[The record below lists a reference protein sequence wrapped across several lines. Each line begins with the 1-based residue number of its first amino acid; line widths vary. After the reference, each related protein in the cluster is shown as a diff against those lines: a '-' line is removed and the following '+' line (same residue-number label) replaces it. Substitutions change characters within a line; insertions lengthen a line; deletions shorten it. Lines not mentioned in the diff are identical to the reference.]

1 MKTAPIRVTTTPA
14 STRRRAGLAAAV
26 LVALGLAGC
35 NTRSPETTGS
45 IGEVGARQTASRQET
60 PSRQDLDALAERFNA
75 NPGDG
80 RTAVAYA
87 RALRSNDQAAQA
99 SAVLQ
104 QAALRNPRD
113 TFILGAYG
121 KSLVEAGRYREA
133 IDVLANAHSPASPDW
148 RILSAQ
154 GSASAQLGEQARAQ
168 SFYEAALK
176 IRPNEPSLLSNLG
189 LSYALSRNLDQAEQT
204 LRLAADQPG
213 ADARVRANLALVLG
227 LKGRFAD
234 AETVLRRDMGP
245 EEAAANVASLRKLAA
260 QPNRFKTLSGA
271 PQQG

>member
-1 MKTAPIRVTTTPA
+1 MKTALIRVIPTRA
-14 STRRRAGLAAAV
+14 SAGRRAGLAAAI
-26 LVALGLAGC
+26 LALGLAGC

-45 IGEVGARQTASRQET
+45 IGEPAAHAA
-60 PSRQDLDALAERFNA
+60 PSRQDTEALARTYNA

-80 RTAVAYA
+80 RAALAYA
-87 RALRSNDQAAQA
+87 RALRANDQASQA

-133 IDVLANAHSPASPDW
+133 IDVLANAHSPAAPDW

-154 GSASAQLGEQARAQ
+154 GSASAQLGDQARAQ

-204 LRLAADQPG
+204 LRLAAEQPG
-213 ADARVRANLALVLG
+213 ADARVRANLAMVLG

-234 AETVLRRDMGP
+234 AEAVLRRDMSP
-245 EEAAANVASLRKLAA
+245 EEAASNVASLRKLAA
-260 QPNRFKTLSGA
+260 QPDRLKSLPAGGVA
-271 PQQG
+271 GRG

>member
-1 MKTAPIRVTTTPA
+1 MMTALTRVATTSA
-14 STRRRAGLAAAV
+14 SAGRRAGLAVALLA
-26 LVALGLAGC
+26 ALGLAGC

-45 IGEVGARQTASRQET
+45 IGDRGARA
-60 PSRQDLDALAERFNA
+60 PDARKEVESLAERYNA
-75 NPGDG
+75 NPGDA
-80 RTAVAYA
+80 RTAIAYA
-87 RALRSNDQAAQA
+87 RALRATDQTSQA

-113 TFILGAYG
+113 TMILGAYG
-121 KSLVEAGRYREA
+121 KSLVEVGRYREA
-133 IDVLANAHSPASPDW
+133 IDVLANAHSPAAPDW

-154 GSASAQLGEQARAQ
+154 GSASAQLGEQTRAQ
-168 SFYEAALK
+168 GFYEAALK

-213 ADARVRANLALVLG
+213 ADARVRANLAMVLG

-234 AETVLRRDMGP
+234 AEAVLRRDMSP
-245 EEAAANVASLRKLAA
+245 EEAATNVASLRKLAA
-260 QPNRFKTLSGA
+260 QPNRSKALSGA
-271 PQQG
+271 GAPGQG

>member
-1 MKTAPIRVTTTPA
+1 IPTPA
-14 STRRRAGLAAAV
+14 SNRRRAGLAAAAII
-26 LVALGLAGC
+26 VALGLAGC

-45 IGEVGARQTASRQET
+45 IGERQVAPRQESA
-60 PSRQDLDALAERFNA
+60 SRQDLEGLAERFNA
-75 NPGDG
+75 NPGEG
-80 RTAVAYA
+80 RAALAYA

-154 GSASAQLGEQARAQ
+154 G
-168 SFYEAALK
+168 
-176 IRPNEPSLLSNLG
+176 
-189 LSYALSRNLDQAEQT
+189 
-204 LRLAADQPG
+204 
-213 ADARVRANLALVLG
+213 
-227 LKGRFAD
+227 
-234 AETVLRRDMGP
+234 
-245 EEAAANVASLRKLAA
+245 
-260 QPNRFKTLSGA
+260 
-271 PQQG
+271 

>member
-1 MKTAPIRVTTTPA
+1 MKTAPIRVSRTLA
-14 STRRRAGLAAAV
+14 SNVRRAGLAAAA
-26 LVALGLAGC
+26 LTALGLAGC

-45 IGEVGARQTASRQET
+45 IGDLGARQIAARQDA
-60 PSRQDLDALAERFNA
+60 PSRQDLEALAERFNA

-80 RTAVAYA
+80 RAAIAYA
-87 RALRSNDQAAQA
+87 RALRVNDQAAQA

-234 AETVLRRDMGP
+234 AEAILRRDMSP
-245 EEAAANVASLRKLAA
+245 EEAATNVASLRKLAA
-260 QPNRFKTLSGA
+260 QPNRFKTLPGA

>member
-1 MKTAPIRVTTTPA
+1 MMTALIRVPGPA
-14 STRRRAGLAAAV
+14 ASAGRRAALLA
-26 LVALGLAGC
+26 LFVALGLAGC

-45 IGEVGARQTASRQET
+45 IGALGGRPPATRQET
-60 PSRQDLDALAERFNA
+60 EALGERFNA
-75 NPGDG
+75 NPGDS
-80 RTAVAYA
+80 RAAMAYA
-87 RALRSNDQAAQA
+87 RALRANDQINQA

-113 TFILGAYG
+113 TALLGAYG
-121 KSLVEAGRYREA
+121 KSLVEAGRFREA
-133 IDVLANAHSPASPDW
+133 IDVLANAHSPAAPDW

-213 ADARVRANLALVLG
+213 ADARVRANLAMVLG

-234 AETVLRRDMGP
+234 AETLLRRDMSA

-260 QPNRFKTLSGA
+260 QPNRSRALSGGNV
-271 PQQG
+271 PGQG

>member
-1 MKTAPIRVTTTPA
+1 MKTAPTRVTRTLA
-14 STRRRAGLAAAV
+14 SHVRRTGLAA
-26 LVALGLAGC
+26 VALATLGLAGC

-45 IGEVGARQTASRQET
+45 IGDLGGRQMASRPEA

-80 RTAVAYA
+80 RAAIAYA
-87 RALRSNDQAAQA
+87 RALRVNDQAAQA

-260 QPNRFKTLSGA
+260 QPNRFKALSGT

>member
-1 MKTAPIRVTTTPA
+1 MMTAPTRVATIPA
-14 STRRRAGLAAAV
+14 RAGGRTRLLAALA
-26 LVALGLAGC
+26 VALGLAGC

-45 IGEVGARQTASRQET
+45 IGEVAGRSTMSRRDVE
-60 PSRQDLDALAERFNA
+60 SLAERFNA
-75 NPGDG
+75 NPGDP
-80 RTAVAYA
+80 RAAFAYA
-87 RALRSNDQAAQA
+87 RALRATDQANQA

-113 TFILGAYG
+113 TVILGAYG
-121 KSLVEAGRYREA
+121 KSLVEVGRYREA
-133 IDVLANAHSPASPDW
+133 IDVLANAHSPAAPDW

-154 GSASAQLGEQARAQ
+154 GSASAQLGEQSRAQ

-227 LKGRFAD
+227 LKGRSAD
-234 AETVLRRDMGP
+234 AEAILRRDMSP
-245 EEAAANVASLRKLAA
+245 AEAAANVASLRKLAA
-260 QPNRFKTLSGA
+260 EPNRLKALSKAGV
-271 PQQG
+271 PGEG

>member
-1 MKTAPIRVTTTPA
+1 MMTALTRVATISAPA
-14 STRRRAGLAAAV
+14 GRRAGLAAALV
-26 LVALGLAGC
+26 VALGLAGC

-45 IGEVGARQTASRQET
+45 IGDLGAKAS
-60 PSRQDLDALAERFNA
+60 PSRKDIEVLAERYNA
-75 NPGDG
+75 NPGDA
-80 RTAVAYA
+80 RTAMAYA
-87 RALRSNDQAAQA
+87 RVLRATDQTSQA

-113 TFILGAYG
+113 TVILGAYG
-121 KSLVEAGRYREA
+121 KSLVEIGRFREA
-133 IDVLANAHSPASPDW
+133 IDVLANAHTPAAPDW

-154 GSASAQLGEQARAQ
+154 GSASAQLGEQTRAQ
-168 SFYEAALK
+168 GFYEAALK

-204 LRLAADQPG
+204 LRLAAEQPG
-213 ADARVRANLALVLG
+213 ADTRVRANLALVLG

-234 AETVLRRDMGP
+234 AETVLRRDMSP

-260 QPNRFKTLSGA
+260 QPDRFKALSGKAA
-271 PQQG
+271 PGQG

>member
-1 MKTAPIRVTTTPA
+1 MMTALIRVVRTQVSA
-14 STRRRAGLAAAV
+14 GRRAGLATA

-45 IGEVGARQTASRQET
+45 IGSLSARPAA
-60 PSRQDLDALAERFNA
+60 PRQDLDGLAERFNA

-80 RTAVAYA
+80 RAALAYA
-87 RALRSNDQAAQA
+87 RALRSNDQISQA

-113 TFILGAYG
+113 TILLGAYG
-121 KSLVEAGRYREA
+121 KSLVETGHYREA
-133 IDVLANAHSPASPDW
+133 IDVLANAHSPANPDW

-154 GSASAQLGEQARAQ
+154 GSASAQLGEQTRAQ
-168 SFYEAALK
+168 GFYEAALK

-213 ADARVRANLALVLG
+213 ADARVRANLAMVLG
-227 LKGRFAD
+227 LKGRVAD
-234 AETVLRRDMGP
+234 AEVVLRRDMSP
-245 EEAAANVASLRKLAA
+245 AEAAANVASLRKLAA
-260 QPNRFKTLSGA
+260 QPNRFKALSGA
-271 PQQG
+271 GGGVPDQG

>member
-1 MKTAPIRVTTTPA
+1 MMTALFRVTRCQARPG
-14 STRRRAGLAAAV
+14 RRAALAAAV
-26 LVALGLAGC
+26 VALGLAGC

-45 IGEVGARQTASRQET
+45 IGPLGGPSAAAAA
-60 PSRQDLDALAERFNA
+60 PSRQDIDRLAERYNA
-75 NPGDG
+75 DPADG
-80 RTAVAYA
+80 RTAMAYA
-87 RALRSNDQAAQA
+87 RALRATDQIGQA

-113 TFILGAYG
+113 QALLGAYG
-121 KSLVEAGRYREA
+121 KSLVEAGRFREA
-133 IDVLANAHSPASPDW
+133 IDVLSNAHTPANPDW

-168 SFYEAALK
+168 GFYEAALK

-213 ADARVRANLALVLG
+213 ADARVRANLAMVLG

-234 AETVLRRDMGP
+234 AEAVLRRDMSA
-245 EEAAANVASLRKLAA
+245 EEAATNVASLRRLAA
-260 QPNRFKTLSGA
+260 QPNRSKALSVAGV
-271 PQQG
+271 PGQG

>member
-1 MKTAPIRVTTTPA
+1 MTALTRVATISAPA
-14 STRRRAGLAAAV
+14 GRRAGLAAALV
-26 LVALGLAGC
+26 VALGLAGC

-45 IGEVGARQTASRQET
+45 IGEVGAKPS
-60 PSRQDLDALAERFNA
+60 PSRKDVEALAERYNA
-75 NPGDG
+75 NPGDA
-80 RTAVAYA
+80 RTAMAYA
-87 RALRSNDQAAQA
+87 RALRATDQTSQA

-113 TFILGAYG
+113 TVILGAYG
-121 KSLVEAGRYREA
+121 KSLVEIGRFREA
-133 IDVLANAHSPASPDW
+133 IDVLANAHTPAAPDW

-154 GSASAQLGEQARAQ
+154 GSASAQLGEQTRAQ
-168 SFYEAALK
+168 GFYEAALK

-204 LRLAADQPG
+204 LRLAAEQPG
-213 ADARVRANLALVLG
+213 ADTRVRANLALVLG

-234 AETVLRRDMGP
+234 AETVLRRDMSP

-260 QPNRFKTLSGA
+260 QPDRFKALSGKAA
-271 PQQG
+271 PGQG

>member
-1 MKTAPIRVTTTPA
+1 MMTALIRVPGPA
-14 STRRRAGLAAAV
+14 ASAGRRVTLLA
-26 LVALGLAGC
+26 LFVALGLAGC

-45 IGEVGARQTASRQET
+45 IGEPAGRPSAARQET
-60 PSRQDLDALAERFNA
+60 ASLAERFNA
-75 NPGDG
+75 NPGDS
-80 RTAVAYA
+80 RAALAYA
-87 RALRSNDQAAQA
+87 RALRANDQISQA

-113 TFILGAYG
+113 TALLGAYG
-121 KSLVEAGRYREA
+121 KSLVEAGRFREA
-133 IDVLANAHSPASPDW
+133 IDVLANAHSPAAPDW

-213 ADARVRANLALVLG
+213 ADARVRANLAMVLG

-234 AETVLRRDMGP
+234 AEAILRRDMSP
-245 EEAAANVASLRKLAA
+245 EEAAANVTSLRKLAA
-260 QPNRFKTLSGA
+260 QPNRSKALSGGSV
-271 PQQG
+271 PG

>member
-1 MKTAPIRVTTTPA
+1 MMTALTRVATISAPA
-14 STRRRAGLAAAV
+14 GRRAGLAAA
-26 LVALGLAGC
+26 LVIALGLAGC

-45 IGEVGARQTASRQET
+45 IGDLGAKSA
-60 PSRQDLDALAERFNA
+60 PSRKDIEVLAERYNA
-75 NPGDG
+75 NPGDA
-80 RTAVAYA
+80 RTAMAYA
-87 RALRSNDQAAQA
+87 RVLRATDQTSQA

-113 TFILGAYG
+113 TVILGAYG
-121 KSLVEAGRYREA
+121 KSLVEIGRFREA
-133 IDVLANAHSPASPDW
+133 IDVLANAHTPAAPDW

-154 GSASAQLGEQARAQ
+154 GSASAQLGEQTRAQ
-168 SFYEAALK
+168 GFYEAALK

-204 LRLAADQPG
+204 LRLAAEQPG
-213 ADARVRANLALVLG
+213 ADTRVRANLALVLG

-234 AETVLRRDMGP
+234 AETVLRRDMSP

-260 QPNRFKTLSGA
+260 QPDRFKALSGKAA
-271 PQQG
+271 PGQG